1 MPAMAPLGI
10 QLSRYSKAANFINL
24 TLATLDVTNVRRYYC
39 EVIISFADKGT
50 ELVATGYRI
59 ANA

>member
-10 QLSRYSKAANFINL
+10 QVNHCLMVASVNL
-24 TLATLDVTNVRRYYC
+24 TLATLDVTNVKRYYKK
-39 EVIISFADKGT
+39 VITSFADKGT